1 MKKKKKKMRIRLSFL
16 IKCVKAVKIC
26 QTFDIYIKKTK
37 QRKKKHEAARQNTN
51 DIWEDRSMFLVLSL
65 KI

>member
-1 MKKKKKKMRIRLSFL
+1 MRIRLSFL

-26 QTFDIYIKKTK
+26 QTFDIYIKKQNK
-37 QRKKKHEAARQNTN
+37 EKKKHEAARQNTN
-51 DIWEDRSMFLVLSL
+51 DIWKDRSMFLVLSL

>member
-1 MKKKKKKMRIRLSFL
+1 MKKKKMRIRLSFL

-26 QTFDIYIKKTK
+26 QTFDIYIKKNKTK
-37 QRKKKHEAARQNTN
+37 EKKKHEAARQNTN
-51 DIWEDRSMFLVLSL
+51 NIWKDRSMFLVLSL

>member
-1 MKKKKKKMRIRLSFL
+1 MRIRLSFL

-51 DIWEDRSMFLVLSL
+51 DI
-65 KI
+65 